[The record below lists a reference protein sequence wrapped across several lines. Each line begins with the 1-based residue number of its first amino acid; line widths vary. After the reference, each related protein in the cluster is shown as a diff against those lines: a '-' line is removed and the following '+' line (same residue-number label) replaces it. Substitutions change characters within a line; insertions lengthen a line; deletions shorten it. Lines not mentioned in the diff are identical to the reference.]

1 MKETDRNIFIKGYQ
15 EGKEVGKK
23 IAINKDNTYLTGVL
37 DERHRTKYALLA
49 QIDLITDR
57 INYTNSEQLRKAWA
71 IAAIEIQEIIEI
83 LEKPVREL
91 RYANKK
97 V

>member
-1 MKETDRNIFIKGYQ
+1 VNESERNVYIKGYQ
-15 EGKEVGKK
+15 EGKEVGKS
-23 IAINKDNTYLTGVL
+23 IAINKDSTYLTGVL

-57 INYTNSEQLRKAWA
+57 INYTKSEQLRKAWA
-71 IAAIEIQEIIEI
+71 IAAIELQEIISI

-91 RYANKK
+91 KYANKK